1 MGVKFPDATSF
12 AEQQK
17 KSGFMHTWEKQVEL
31 WCYDTYQLLK
41 MQECEIQSNADWRCK
56 CSISW

>member
-17 KSGFMHTWEKQVEL
+17 KSGFMHTWKKQVEL

-41 MQECEIQSNADWRCK
+41 M
-56 CSISW
+56 